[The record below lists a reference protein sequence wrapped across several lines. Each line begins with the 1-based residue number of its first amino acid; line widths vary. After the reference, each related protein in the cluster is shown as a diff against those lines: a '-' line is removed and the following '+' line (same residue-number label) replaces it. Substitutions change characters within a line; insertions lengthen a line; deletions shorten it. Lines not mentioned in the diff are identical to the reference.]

1 MRYYLRKLITLI
13 ITLFVVSLL
22 AFLAFQIV
30 PGDAASR
37 ILGTEA
43 TPETLAA
50 LRHQMGLDRPMLVQ
64 YGDWLHSFLFGG
76 MGDSYSYSMSVK
88 ALLGPKVHITFTLTL
103 MSFLMI
109 VLISIPLGIWQ
120 GKHAG
125 EAPDVAA
132 GVIGQIFM
140 SVPSFFLGIV
150 FTLVFGIGL
159 KLFTQGQFI
168 NFDQSPSG
176 FFGYLFFPALAIA
189 LPKAA
194 QTAKLLRASVVREL
208 QQDYVRTARSRGRRF
223 SSVLVRHVLRNAMI
237 PVVTFLAMM
246 IPEIVTGSII
256 VEQVFSIPG
265 VGRLLLSSILS
276 SDYPVVLAI
285 VVMLAFLVVFMNFL
299 ADVLY
304 QRIDPRIKVR

>member
-1 MRYYLRKLITLI
+1 MKYLLRKLLTLI
-13 ITLFVVSLL
+13 ITLFAVSLL

-30 PGDAASR
+30 PGDAATR

-43 TPETLAA
+43 TPEALAA

-64 YGDWLHSFLFGG
+64 YADWLGRFLFGD
-76 MGDSYSYSMSVK
+76 MGGSYSYSISVK
-88 ALLGPKVHITFTLTL
+88 ALLAPKLPITFTLTL
-103 MSFLMI
+103 MAFLMVVI
-109 VLISIPLGIWQ
+109 ISIPMGIWQ

-125 EAPDVAA
+125 EPADTAA
-132 GVIGQIFM
+132 SVVGQVFM

-168 NFDQSPSG
+168 NYAESPSG

-189 LPKAA
+189 VPKSAM
-194 QTAKLLRASVVREL
+194 TAKLLRSSVVQEL
-208 QQDYVRTARSRGRRF
+208 QKDYVRTARSRGRKF
-223 SSVLVRHVLRNAMI
+223 SSVLTVHVLRNALI
-237 PVVTFLAMM
+237 PVVTYLAMM
-246 IPEIVTGSII
+246 VPEIVAGSII

-285 VVMLAFLVVFMNFL
+285 VVLLAFLVVFMNFL

-304 QRIDPRIKVR
+304 QRIDPRIKVS

>member
-13 ITLFVVSLL
+13 ITLFAVSLL

-140 SVPSFFLGIV
+140 SVPSFLLGV
-150 FTLVFGIGL
+150 VLTLVLGSGL
-159 KLFTQGQFI
+159 KLLTQG
-168 NFDQSPSG
+168 
-176 FFGYLFFPALAIA
+176 AL
-189 LPKAA
+189 
-194 QTAKLLRASVVREL
+194 
-208 QQDYVRTARSRGRRF
+208 
-223 SSVLVRHVLRNAMI
+223 
-237 PVVTFLAMM
+237 
-246 IPEIVTGSII
+246 
-256 VEQVFSIPG
+256 
-265 VGRLLLSSILS
+265 
-276 SDYPVVLAI
+276 
-285 VVMLAFLVVFMNFL
+285 
-299 ADVLY
+299 
-304 QRIDPRIKVR
+304 IKV